1 MERML
6 DSFHANVIEERPLS
20 SRVGS
25 QVLVP
30 NQRQSEHRWWSGA
43 HPEGRAIR

>member
-6 DSFHANVIEERPLS
+6 DSFHGNVIEGKPLS

-25 QVLVP
+25 QVQVP
-30 NQRQSEHRWWSGA
+30 NQRPS
-43 HPEGRAIR
+43 